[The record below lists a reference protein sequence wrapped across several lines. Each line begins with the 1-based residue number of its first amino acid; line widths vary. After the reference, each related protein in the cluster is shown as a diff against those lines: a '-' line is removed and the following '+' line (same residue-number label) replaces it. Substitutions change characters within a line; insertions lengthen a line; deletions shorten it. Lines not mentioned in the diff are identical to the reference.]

1 MFSGAALLICT
12 QRKRQAHYA
21 LKSSNKMK
29 GKSWTSEEKEL
40 LTERYH
46 NSSAGELAVL
56 LGRPVSSVYKMAF
69 SLGLKTDRDFIAST
83 ARKNSS
89 DPHHGGRQFLFK
101 KGQASHNK
109 GKKQV
114 EYMTPE
120 GMQRSRKTCFKKG
133 NLPKNHRPVGS
144 ERIVKKGGYIE
155 VKTAEPKTWR
165 LKHRIVWEQNN
176 GPIPKG
182 ANIQFRDGNPQ
193 NCSIDNLYLIT
204 RDRQMIANS
213 GPVNMPDGMVAVW
226 LSGKHGK
233 NREEIEAFKRD
244 KPLMELK
251 RNQLKLSRII
261 KTIKTNKNEKR

>member
-1 MFSGAALLICT
+1 
-12 QRKRQAHYA
+12 
-21 LKSSNKMK
+21 MK
-29 GKSWTSEEKEL
+29 GKIWTSDEKEL
-40 LTERYH
+40 LTEKYH
-46 NSSAGELAVL
+46 DSSASELAAL
-56 LGRPVSSVYKMAF
+56 LRRTVSSVYYMAF

-83 ARKNSS
+83 ARKNTS
-89 DPHHGGRQFLFK
+89 DPRHGGRKFLFK
-101 KGQASHNK
+101 KGQTAHNR

-120 GMQRSRKTCFKKG
+120 GMQQSRKTCFEKG
-133 NLPKNHRPVGS
+133 HIPKNHRPVGS
-144 ERIVKKGGYIE
+144 ERILKKWGYIE
-155 VKTAEPKTWR
+155 VKTAEPKTWT
-165 LKHRIVWEQNN
+165 LKHRLVWEQHN
-176 GPIPKG
+176 GRIPKG

-193 NCSIDNLYLIT
+193 NCDINNLYLIT

-213 GPVNMPDGMVAVW
+213 GPVNMPDGMIAVW
-226 LSGKHGK
+226 LSGKCGK